1 MADTAH
7 NYGDKNRNMIVAFND
22 FNHITEKNLKE
33 DIDTSF
39 TLFTFS
45 HTLKSSC

>member
-7 NYGDKNRNMIVAFND
+7 NYGDKNRNIMLPFND
-22 FNHITEKNLKE
+22 FNRLTNKMMKE

-39 TLFTFS
+39 TSTAVAWE
-45 HTLKSSC
+45 SSL

>member
-7 NYGDKNRNMIVAFND
+7 NYGDKNRNIMLAFND
-22 FNHITEKNLKE
+22 FNHITEKILKE
-33 DIDTSF
+33 YIDTSF

-45 HTLKSSC
+45 HIP

>member
-22 FNHITEKNLKE
+22 LNHITDKMLKE

-45 HTLKSSC
+45 HIL

>member
-22 FNHITEKNLKE
+22 FNHITDKMLKE

-45 HTLKSSC
+45 HIL

>member
-7 NYGDKNRNMIVAFND
+7 NYGDKNRNIMLAFND
-22 FNHITEKNLKE
+22 FNHITEKILKE

-39 TLFTFS
+39 TLVTFS
-45 HTLKSSC
+45 HIL